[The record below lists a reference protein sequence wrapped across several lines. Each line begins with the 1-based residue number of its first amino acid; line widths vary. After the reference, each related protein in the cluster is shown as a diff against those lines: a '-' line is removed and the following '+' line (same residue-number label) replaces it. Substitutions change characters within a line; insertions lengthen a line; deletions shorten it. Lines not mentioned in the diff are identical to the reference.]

1 MTMPRQFLT
10 GAERRDLV
18 VALAD
23 LDQVLQG
30 QIGRRVLLN
39 QAGLGH
45 LLPSL
50 QSLADNAARTF
61 AGELVAVLEDGEWLP
76 GRPPVQPLG
85 ALLAHV
91 LSLGDT
97 PGATRDLCAALI
109 VAYGLIDDPAEIDRL
124 RQAYRLPA
132 GSTPWQ
138 TARREV
144 ASGPSPAAR
153 ADSLKA
159 LRALQALLVE
169 SKSALN
175 EQVRLRSRLI
185 ALIRGNRPGQVL
197 DFEGQDDLFYQ
208 LSSTGALN
216 AAEKDRFGDVRLSTM
231 VIRDVDV
238 RLLEWVRAHPIADLY
253 PAMTPIGERL
263 GKQLDALKNHLNYWL
278 MRYDNAFARDEN
290 RALVFMADEKHR
302 GPGWPVRLDSA
313 VKAAIRELEGE

>member
-1 MTMPRQFLT
+1 MPQQFLT
-10 GAERRDLV
+10 DAERRDLV

-23 LDQVLQG
+23 LDLVLQG

-39 QAGLGH
+39 QAGLGY

-61 AGELVAVLEDGEWLP
+61 AGELVAALEDGEWLP
-76 GRPPVQPLG
+76 VQPPLQPLG

-97 PGATRDLCAALI
+97 PGSTRDLCAALI
-109 VAYGLIDDPAEIDRL
+109 VAYGLSDDPALANRL
-124 RQAYRLPA
+124 RADYALPA
-132 GSTPWQ
+132 GSTPWRVV
-138 TARREV
+138 RRQVATRPPPEV
-144 ASGPSPAAR
+144 R
-153 ADSLKA
+153 AEALKA
-159 LRALQALLVE
+159 LRALDDLLVE

-208 LSSTGALN
+208 LSAAGELN
-216 AAEKDRFGDVRLSTM
+216 TAEKDRFGDVRLSTM
-231 VIRDVDV
+231 VIREVDV
-238 RLLEWVRAHPIADLY
+238 RLLDWVRAHPIADLY
-253 PAMTPIGERL
+253 PVMTPTGERL

-278 MRYDNAFARDEN
+278 KRYDNAFAHDEH
-290 RALVFMADEKHR
+290 RALVFMADEKQR
-302 GPGWPVRLDSA
+302 GPGWPHGLSPA
-313 VKAAIRELEGE
+313 VKAAIRELAG

>member
-1 MTMPRQFLT
+1 MSWRFLT
-10 GAERRDLV
+10 DPDRRDLV
-18 VALAD
+18 AALAD
-23 LDQVLQG
+23 LDLVLQG

-50 QSLADNAARTF
+50 QSLADNAALTF
-61 AGELVAVLEDGEWLP
+61 AGELVAALEDSESLP
-76 GRPPVQPLG
+76 GPPPAQALG

-97 PGATRDLCAALI
+97 PGSTHDLCAALI
-109 VAYGLIDDPAEIDRL
+109 VAYALIDDSTLTDRL
-124 RQAYRLPA
+124 RADYALPA
-132 GSTPWQ
+132 GTTPWRVV
-138 TARREV
+138 RRDIT
-144 ASGPSPAAR
+144 PALPPDAR
-153 ADSLKA
+153 AESLQA
-159 LRALQALLVE
+159 LRALEALLVE

-185 ALIRGNRPGQVL
+185 ALIRTNRPGQEL

-208 LSSTGALN
+208 LSAAGALN

-238 RLLEWVRAHPIADLY
+238 QLLDWVRAHPIAGLY
-253 PAMTPIGERL
+253 PVMTPAGERL

-278 MRYDNAFARDEN
+278 KRYDNAFAHDEH

-302 GPGWPVRLDSA
+302 GPGWPHGLTPA
-313 VKAAIRELEGE
+313 VKAAIRELEQ